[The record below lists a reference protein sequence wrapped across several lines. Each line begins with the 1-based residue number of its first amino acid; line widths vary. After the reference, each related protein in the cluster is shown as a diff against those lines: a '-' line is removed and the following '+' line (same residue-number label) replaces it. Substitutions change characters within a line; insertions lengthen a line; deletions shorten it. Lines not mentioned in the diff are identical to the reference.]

1 MPLVW
6 TTPVSSGSA
15 KTRNVRKP
23 ENPYEAKKPTIAG
36 PGSAIVIAARADAP
50 RHPR

>member
-15 KTRNVRKP
+15 KTRNVRNAEK
-23 ENPYEAKKPTIAG
+23 PYETKKATIAG
-36 PGSAIVIAARADAP
+36 PGSAIVIAARVDAP
-50 RHPR
+50 KHPR